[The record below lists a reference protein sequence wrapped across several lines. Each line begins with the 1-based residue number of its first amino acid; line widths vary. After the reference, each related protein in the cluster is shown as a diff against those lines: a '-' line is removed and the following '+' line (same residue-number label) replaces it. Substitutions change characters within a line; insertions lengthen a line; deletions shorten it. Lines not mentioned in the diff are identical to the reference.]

1 MDARRPHNTST
12 APAFAERLRNEDLVL
27 RWMSLKERSLPRLT
41 KEARHP
47 FRQRGLAEPA
57 DLAADAMEAAKYEY
71 RNMVMQRIF
80 QGRTEQELLS
90 EQMTQSRFAQ
100 NQARSSLAS
109 GASLLDMVRGG
120 GGGGGGG
127 GSASAIEP
135 ASEPAALGEGGDA
148 PPPSPDSD
156 RKK

>member
-1 MDARRPHNTST
+1 M
-12 APAFAERLRNEDLVL
+12 L

-148 PPPSPDSD
+148 PPPSPNSD

>member
-1 MDARRPHNTST
+1 
-12 APAFAERLRNEDLVL
+12 
-27 RWMSLKERSLPRLT
+27 MSLKERSLPRLT

-90 EQMTQSRFAQ
+90 EQMTQARFAQ
-100 NQARSSLAS
+100 NQARSSLGS
-109 GASLLDMVRGG
+109 GTSLLDMVRGG
-120 GGGGGGG
+120 GGGSG

-135 ASEPAALGEGGDA
+135 ASEPAALGEGGADKT
-148 PPPSPDSD
+148 PPSPDSD
-156 RKK
+156 RTK